1 MSGGRVEKD
10 CLVLCLTANNQYLCK
25 PEFLAE
31 HLQYGRRNA
40 IIDKIRLQKQS
51 WVTFTTF

>member
-1 MSGGRVEKD
+1 MSGGRVEED
-10 CLVLCLTANNQYLCK
+10 CLVLRLAASKHLYK